1 MENKMQLNNDQYN
14 ALCDIIDMYHDI
26 ELKHYQE
33 EPKKDHIWHSINT
46 LSLFL
51 KEIQMKEE

>member
-1 MENKMQLNNDQYN
+1 MQLNNDQYN
-14 ALCDIIDMYHDI
+14 ALCNIIDKYYDI

-33 EPKKDHIWHSINT
+33 LPKKDHTWHSIKT

-51 KEIQMKEE
+51 KEIQMKGD